1 MISFTWQEELSRR
14 RCYSMLDSRETF
26 QLIGVLS
33 FKEFRDPQY
42 RWNLF
47 VLLCRSS
54 RGNYVLAKEMHQFP
68 GDSWDE
74 PLGCDSFYSLDLID
88 LTQEEAD
95 ECLSGI
101 QEPLKDLPFQ
111 RPPLYV

>member
-26 QLIGVLS
+26 RLIGTLS
-33 FKEFRDPQY
+33 FKEFEDPHY

-68 GDSWDE
+68 GDCRDE
-74 PLGCDSFYSLDLID
+74 PISRDSFYSLDLID

-95 ECLSGI
+95 ECLSDI
-101 QEPLKDLPFQ
+101 QEPLKDRPF
-111 RPPLYV
+111 RKPPLLI